1 MGNPNVNAGFAPSAP
16 KMEHKWAADVYYLT
30 RNFSFL
36 ALTVT
41 EILMIKFENLT
52 RNFGEGLAPSAPKL
66 EHNKVPIKDYLQ

>member
-16 KMEHKWAADVYYLT
+16 KMEHKWAAVYYLT

-41 EILMIKFENLT
+41 EILMIKFENNLT

-66 EHNKVPIKDYLQ
+66 EHNKVPIEDYLQ